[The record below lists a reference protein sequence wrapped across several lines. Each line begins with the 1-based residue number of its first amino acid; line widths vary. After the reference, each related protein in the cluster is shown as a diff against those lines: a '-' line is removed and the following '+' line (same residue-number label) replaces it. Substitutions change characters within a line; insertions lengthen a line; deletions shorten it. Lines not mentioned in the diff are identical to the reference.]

1 MMRID
6 YTLRKA
12 AVLFM
17 VWLVSMAVQG
27 QTKSAGPFYEEGPQ
41 LTIDVRHMK
50 WSDFEGILPRRNATT
65 RGEGTAMRWIDRIGN
80 MPDYLNDFY
89 QEYGEKVKE
98 VINGGSNW
106 LSDPTQGEYN
116 SYTGV
121 YSTPITTLSGSVD
134 FTFPAGSNDDVIAQK
149 AGAAVDSKIDNMW
162 NEANCFL
169 HYLTLCLNYDF
180 PEAFWRGNSSSWS
193 YGCGYDYYYNTS
205 AGTGTVE
212 YAFNLTF
219 TLLANG
225 FDFRIDGFQTP
236 EAISSAVT
244 EFNEKVKSVT
254 DMVSGKKRIEQ
265 VVGLNDWLTMHNCY
279 NSDLLETGTANEI
292 AWSPLSALRESV
304 GPLGPVCEGYARAFK
319 VLCDK
324 LNIPCILAHGEAK
337 SNPSDEGGRHMWN
350 EVGMDDDKWYAV
362 DVTWNDPVKRGADNN
377 QKVSGLE
384 CHFWLLLGK
393 YDEVSSGFTFEQSH
407 PNTPM
412 RDNVDQSQWEVLFTS
427 LIADYGYK
435 PGETPSRTES
445 ITISSAK
452 QVTYMND
459 KNLDFTGCPDLK
471 AYVATGYD
479 KASGT
484 IWLTRVKEVPANTGF
499 LLMGEANTYEIPVK
513 AGGLSAYYQNM
524 FKGTIEGTTIQ
535 TTEGENTN
543 YYLSDGESGVGFYK
557 VQGSVTLK
565 ANRAYLSV
573 PTEIPAVG
581 SEGSTETI
589 KVSAAGQLP
598 YYNSQSLDFTSMEAQ
613 GVKAYTATGYDY
625 KSGTIWLTRVKQVPA
640 ETGILIMA
648 SQGEYPV
655 PTASVAS
662 VYANMFKGTLTG
674 TTIQTHETIADED
687 YINYYLSS
695 GDAGVGF
702 YKVTKEGGVSI
713 GANRCYLPI
722 KNKDAAGT
730 RSAGSRQSQI
740 AFEEADEVIGIQLL
754 RGIGD
759 GNGETTDLT
768 PALSDGE
775 GEGAWYTL
783 QGQRVAKPGKGLY
796 IRNGKVVV
804 IK

>member
-1 MMRID
+1 METICR
-6 YTLRKA
+6 LRN
-12 AVLFM
+12 VVILCLLCMISITFYGQEITVGPIYVEDQQFM
-17 VWLVSMAVQG
+17 V
-27 QTKSAGPFYEEGPQ
+27 
-41 LTIDVRHMK
+41 DVRHLE
-50 WSDFEGILPRRNATT
+50 WSDFEGILPSRAAST
-65 RGEGTAMRWIDRIGN
+65 RGGGTTIKWIDRVGN
-80 MPDYLNDFY
+80 MPDYLKDFY
-89 QEYGEKVKE
+89 QLYGEKVNE
-98 VINGGSNW
+98 VLEGQTNW
-106 LSDPTQGEYN
+106 LVNPELASGYN
-116 SYTGV
+116 SKTDTYYETFRILTG
-121 YSTPITTLSGSVD
+121 TVD
-134 FTFPAGSNDDVIAQK
+134 FTFPAGASLNEI
-149 AGAAVDSKIDNMW
+149 GTAAIQAVSDACENTV
-162 NEANCFL
+162 NEYKCFMI
-169 HYLTLCLNYDF
+169 YLTRCLNYDY
-180 PEAFWRGNSSSWS
+180 PQAFWTGNSYSWS
-193 YGCGYDYYYNTS
+193 SSRGYSYSYNAS
-205 AGTGTVE
+205 SGTGTAE
-212 YAFNLTF
+212 YHLDLIFILKKE
-219 TLLANG
+219 G
-225 FDFRIDGFQTP
+225 FDYRIAEFRDASTIP
-236 EAISSAVT
+236 PAVT
-244 EFNEKVKSVT
+244 EFNTKVTAITDQFKSK
-254 DMVSGKKRIEQ
+254 SRYEQ
-265 VVGLNDWLTMHNCY
+265 VAGLNDWLTTHNSY
-279 NSDLLETGTANEI
+279 NSDLIATGTAPDI
-292 AWSPLSALRESV
+292 AHSSLSALREST

-459 KNLDFTGCPDLK
+459 KDLDFTGYPDLK

-479 KASGT
+479 KSSGT

-499 LLMGEANTYEIPVK
+499 LLMGEAATYEIPVK

-524 FKGTIEGTTIQ
+524 FKGTLEATTIQ
-535 TTEGENTN
+535 TTEGDNTN
-543 YYLSDGESGVGFYK
+543 YYLSKGDAGVGFYK
-557 VQGSVTLK
+557 VQGSVELK
-565 ANRAYLSV
+565 PNRAYLSV

-581 SEGSTETI
+581 TAGSTETI
-589 KVSAAGQLP
+589 KVSAAGQVP

-648 SQGEYPV
+648 PQGEYPV

-674 TTIQTHETIADED
+674 TTIQTHETIAGED
-687 YINYYLSS
+687 YINYYLSKGES
-695 GDAGVGF
+695 GVGF
-702 YKVTKEGGVSI
+702 YKVTKEEGVTIS
-713 GANRCYLPI
+713 ANRCYLPI
-722 KNKDAAGT
+722 KNKEAAAGT
-730 RSAGSRQSQI
+730 RSAGSGRSQI
-740 AFEEADEVIGIQLL
+740 AFEEADEVIGIPLM

-759 GNGETTDLT
+759 DNDGTTNLT
-768 PALSDGE
+768 PALSKGE
-775 GEGAWYTL
+775 GEWYTL

-796 IRNGKVVV
+796 IRNGKVVIV
-804 IK
+804 R